1 MQAFDKAGFMDALNR
16 RIQSPKAN
24 IKNNTKTPAQRKAMV
39 DLANSRILIGKNG
52 RIFYI

>member
-1 MQAFDKAGFMDALNR
+1 MQAFDKAGFMDALKK
-16 RIQSPKAN
+16 RIPLAN
-24 IKNNTKTPAQRKAMV
+24 VKNNTKTPEQRKAMV